1 MKKILFSFALL
12 MGIVMSASAQQ
23 TIQTSKMFDNISVGV
38 TAGATTNLPFNSVFP
53 LNAVAGLR
61 VQKDFTPV
69 FGFQVEGSA
78 LLGDN
83 NGGFVHPYHTFV
95 KGTNVGLNGAI
106 NLHNWI
112 GGYNGQP
119 RFFEASLI
127 GGFGWL
133 YEISSYVNYLTTK
146 TGFDLAF
153 NINDK
158 SSLVLTPAIYWNL
171 KKEGNIQFSKRY
183 ADLSIAVSYV
193 YHFKNSNGTRSFKSY
208 DVGAMMEEINRLN
221 HELAAAQ
228 SRLVKPIPHPHRPH
242 VVVKDSI
249 IQGEYVVQFAKNSS
263 ELSPNSCSILDKV
276 PFNYAISVVAYSSP
290 EGSES
295 YNQKLSEMRAAVV
308 KDYLIKRGAKNVT
321 ADGKGVFF
329 GAETNRIAIVTL
341 E

>member
-1 MKKILFSFALL
+1 
-12 MGIVMSASAQQ
+12 MGVMMSASAQQ
-23 TIQTSKMFDNISVGV
+23 AIETSKTFDNISIGV

-61 VQKDFTPV
+61 IQKDFTPV
-69 FGFQVEGSA
+69 FGFQLEGSA
-78 LLGDN
+78 LFGDN

-95 KGTNVGLNGAI
+95 KGTNVGLNGVI
-106 NLHNWI
+106 NLHNWF
-112 GGYNGQP
+112 GGYNGVP
-119 RFFEASLI
+119 RFFEASLV

-133 YEISSYVNYLTTK
+133 YEMSSYVNYLTTK

-171 KKEGNIQFSKRY
+171 KKEGHIQFSKKY

-193 YHFKNSNGTRSFKSY
+193 YHFKTSNGTRSFKSY
-208 DVGAMMEEINRLN
+208 DVGAMTEEINRLN

-228 SRLVKPIPHPHRPH
+228 SRLVKPVPRPHRPH
-242 VVVKDSI
+242 VVKVDSL
-249 IQGEYVVQFAKNSS
+249 IQNKFVIQFAKNSS
-263 ELSPNSCSILDKV
+263 VLSDNSREILDKV
-276 PFNYAISVVAYSSP
+276 PVNYAISVVAYSSP
-290 EGSES
+290 EGSAE

-308 KDYLIKRGAKNVT
+308 KDYLINRGAKNIT

-329 GAETNRIAIVTL
+329 GEETNRIAIITV

>member
-1 MKKILFSFALL
+1 
-12 MGIVMSASAQQ
+12 
-23 TIQTSKMFDNISVGV
+23 
-38 TAGATTNLPFNSVFP
+38 
-53 LNAVAGLR
+53 
-61 VQKDFTPV
+61 
-69 FGFQVEGSA
+69 
-78 LLGDN
+78 
-83 NGGFVHPYHTFV
+83 
-95 KGTNVGLNGAI
+95 
-106 NLHNWI
+106 
-112 GGYNGQP
+112 
-119 RFFEASLI
+119 
-127 GGFGWL
+127 
-133 YEISSYVNYLTTK
+133 
-146 TGFDLAF
+146 
-153 NINDK
+153 
-158 SSLVLTPAIYWNL
+158 
-171 KKEGNIQFSKRY
+171 
-183 ADLSIAVSYV
+183 
-193 YHFKNSNGTRSFKSY
+193 
-208 DVGAMMEEINRLN
+208 MMEEINRLN

-276 PFNYAISVVAYSSP
+276 PVNYAISVVAYSSP